1 MKKSITHFETNSIF
15 LSEFSQSGN
24 GTVTKDALL
33 MVEGNLPDSKGRPH
47 NFTPERLTKIASNSN
62 GLVSKG
68 VKIPLVL
75 EHEKT
80 ASATVGNLN
89 DSNFY
94 VKELTEEDV
103 KRINPRALDLI
114 GKTALFAKN
123 ILVKTPEIVTK
134 VLDGTA
140 SSVSM
145 GLDLLTEAIR
155 EVSLVGIPSYEYASL
170 FSKYGRKDKTASFA
184 LTWDDDF
191 NRDALQEMEEKYE
204 EFSEQCWDYLA
215 NIYNANE
222 AELEGR
228 DPSELINETLYGF
241 VERVKSLLGI
251 SVADENMNSNPINGA
266 PLAPNELAT
275 DPNEAKVN
283 TNYKKYTV
291 MANFGSNKLKRGN
304 KKYAI

>member
-1 MKKSITHFETNSIF
+1 MKRKQQGIIHFEGNSSF
-15 LSEFSQSGN
+15 LSEFSQTGN

-33 MVEGNLPDSKGRPH
+33 MVEGNLPDSKGRSH
-47 NFTPERLTKIASNSN
+47 NFTAQRLTEIASNSN

-89 DSNFY
+89 DSKFY

-103 KRINPRALDLI
+103 KKINPRATDLI

-123 ILVKTPEIVTK
+123 ILVKTPEIVSK

-170 FSKYGRKDKTASFA
+170 FSKYDKKNANFA
-184 LTWDDDF
+184 LTWEDDF
-191 NRDALQEMEEKYE
+191 NRDTLQEMEEKYE

-215 NIYNANE
+215 NIYNAND

-228 DPSELINETLYGF
+228 DPEELINETLYGF
-241 VERVKSLLGI
+241 VERVKTLLGI
-251 SVADENMNSNPINGA
+251 SVADDNMSGGVNGA

-283 TNYKKYTV
+283 SNYKKYTV
-291 MANFGSNKLKRGN
+291 MASFGSNKLKKGN